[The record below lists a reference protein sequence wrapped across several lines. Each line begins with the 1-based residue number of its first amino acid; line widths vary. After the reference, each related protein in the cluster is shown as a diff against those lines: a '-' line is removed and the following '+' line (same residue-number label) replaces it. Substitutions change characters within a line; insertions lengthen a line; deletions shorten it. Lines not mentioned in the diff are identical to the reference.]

1 MGRCKAADGEVRVPA
16 RGILVL
22 HLTGDCG
29 LVEVGE
35 HHLLWI
41 YCGGCMFS
49 WILSSLFVSKG
60 VKLHVTSSVTVFF
73 QFPRLLVYSG

>member
-1 MGRCKAADGEVRVPA
+1 MGKCKAADAEVGVPA
-16 RGILVL
+16 CGILVL

-35 HHLLWI
+35 YHLLWI

-49 WILSSLFVSKG
+49 WILNSLFVSKG

-73 QFPRLLVYSG
+73 QFPHLLVYSG